1 MGTHRHRFCR
11 SFFAA
16 KSSVSQQNR
25 RILRI
30 VLRGNATSK
39 LERPGPRQKRESK
52 KVKSFN

>member
-39 LERPGPRQKRESK
+39 LERPGPRQKRASK
-52 KVKSFN
+52 KSKEL